1 MTIPTHLERVL
12 VVDEDPEVLDLV
24 TRQVLEPLG
33 YTIATAGDAAG
44 AIQQALT
51 FAPDLV
57 IASLSLPG
65 LSGKDLLVA
74 LRSQGL
80 DVPTLVTAQ
89 EGMDADAIQAFR
101 LGASDYLVKPLR
113 ETEVVSA
120 VERAISEVRLRHERE
135 QLANKL
141 EESNRQLER
150 RVRELTTLFGLGKTV
165 TSTTHQGQLFDKLME
180 GSIYVTEADMGWV
193 LLPEENDPQLYLRAQ
208 RNLPSDL
215 KGKLHQP
222 WDDGVSS
229 LVMLSGEALAI
240 HGEGLSQ
247 FKLARFGEAALIA
260 PIKVRDQSI
269 GVITVARVEARP
281 FSERAQAM
289 LEAVADYAS
298 ISLVNARL
306 FQALEARA
314 HRLQQMI
321 DEAQMDGQARAD
333 WRAGLNRDLRAAQA
347 QIARLLE
354 DVEDSKIRAGLET
367 VNGDLEAMLQEV
379 SSISP
384 SDPAEELSSIE
395 SSSTN

>member
-24 TRQVLEPLG
+24 ARQVLEPLG
-33 YTIATAGDAAG
+33 YNVATAGDAAG

-120 VERAISEVRLRHERE
+120 VERAISEIRLRHERE
-135 QLANKL
+135 QLAKQL
-141 EESNRQLER
+141 EESNLQLER

-260 PIKVRDQSI
+260 PITVRDQSI

-321 DEAQMDGQARAD
+321 DEAQMDAQARAD

-347 QIARLLE
+347 QIAQLLE
-354 DVEDSKIRAGLET
+354 EVKDSKIRAGLET
-367 VNGDLEAMLQEV
+367 VNGDLEAMLREV

-384 SDPAEELSSIE
+384 TDPDEELSSFE
-395 SSSTN
+395 SSSTD